1 MEQWLSGIALVEF
14 QESRVLITD
23 VIKGL
28 GEQKIP
34 KRTTAFSS
42 LGIPDILYIKYTGLV
57 KAITIIQVISGRA
70 ETNN

>member
-34 KRTTAFSS
+34 K
-42 LGIPDILYIKYTGLV
+42 
-57 KAITIIQVISGRA
+57 
-70 ETNN
+70 